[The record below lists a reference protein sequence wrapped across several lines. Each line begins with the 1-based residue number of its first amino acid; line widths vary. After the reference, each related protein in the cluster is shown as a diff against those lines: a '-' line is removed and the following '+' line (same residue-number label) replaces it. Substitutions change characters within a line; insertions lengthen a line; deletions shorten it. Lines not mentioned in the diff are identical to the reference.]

1 VLSTVFILFQL
12 VRPNLS
18 ITRSTDTSD
27 QGNVSS
33 GTGKHKS
40 SLSLTFEVQL
50 GLLRKSIDMEIIF
63 SCTVLR

>member
-1 VLSTVFILFQL
+1 VLNTVFMLFQL
-12 VRPNLS
+12 VRPNLP

-33 GTGKHKS
+33 GIGKHKS
-40 SLSLTFEVQL
+40 SLSLTYEVRL
-50 GLLRKSIDMEIIF
+50 GLLRKSIDLEIIF